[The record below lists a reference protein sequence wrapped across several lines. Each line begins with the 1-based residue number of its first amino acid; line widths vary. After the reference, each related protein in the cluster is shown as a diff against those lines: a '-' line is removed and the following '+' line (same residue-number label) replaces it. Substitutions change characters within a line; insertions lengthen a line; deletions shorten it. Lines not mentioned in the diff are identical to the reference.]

1 MLPVS
6 ALNTIAHNLVVPKKV
21 VEKFSL
27 NELEHEKVKL
37 FELNFLMLEVA

>member
-6 ALNTIAHNLVVPKKV
+6 TLNTTAHNLVLPKKV

-27 NELEHEKVKL
+27 NELEHEKVTF